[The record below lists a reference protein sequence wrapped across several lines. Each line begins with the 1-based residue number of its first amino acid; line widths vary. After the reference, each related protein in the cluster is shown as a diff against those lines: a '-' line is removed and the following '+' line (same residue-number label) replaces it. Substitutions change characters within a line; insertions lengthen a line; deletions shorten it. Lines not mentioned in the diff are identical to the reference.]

1 MNTNE
6 ITDTDKQILM
16 KLQYEFPFDPAP
28 FKIISDQISLPEEM
42 LINRVKTLVESG
54 IIKRIGMYIN
64 FRSKGMD
71 SALIGARIPT
81 ENIEKFR
88 KIALGIREL
97 THNFVRDHPR
107 YNIWFVLK
115 AENREVLNKG
125 IEDLLSQVNS
135 DDYIILYSKKTLKLS
150 VKYDVIR

>member
-16 KLQYEFPFDPAP
+16 KLQYEFPFDPEP

-64 FRSKGMD
+64 FRSKG
-71 SALIGARIPT
+71 
-81 ENIEKFR
+81 
-88 KIALGIREL
+88 
-97 THNFVRDHPR
+97 
-107 YNIWFVLK
+107 
-115 AENREVLNKG
+115 
-125 IEDLLSQVNS
+125 
-135 DDYIILYSKKTLKLS
+135 
-150 VKYDVIR
+150 